1 MTQSVVAQA
10 QAQAQSAAS
19 ASTPFLQGLA
29 SGAIRSCTSVLYA
42 SLGEVIVE
50 RAGMVNLGLE
60 GCMLTGACFG
70 FVVAFQTGNPFVGL
84 LAAALAGGVFN
95 LVLGYLVVTRR
106 ANQLASGLT
115 LLFLAYGLTSLVGW
129 DYVGKKI
136 DGLSLISIPVLSQ
149 IPWIGPILFE
159 GDVMSFGMLPTALVV
174 WWVLYR
180 TRWGLSVRTVGESRV
195 AAFAAG
201 LNPERIQYQA
211 LFIGGLLGGI
221 GGAHLS
227 LAYARVWIDQMTA
240 GRGFIAVAIVIF
252 ASWHPA
258 RAIVGALLFGGAIA
272 FQLQLQARNA
282 AVSPF
287 LLDMLPYLITLLVL
301 LIWGRRRQYQAPEG
315 LWEVFQGTS

>member
-1 MTQSVVAQA
+1 MRQFFAQA
-10 QAQAQSAAS
+10 ATAAS
-19 ASTPFLQGLA
+19 STTPFVQGLA
-29 SGAIRSCTSVLYA
+29 SGAIRSSTSVLYA
-42 SLGEVIVE
+42 ALGEVIVE

-70 FVVAFQTGNPFVGL
+70 FVVAYQTGNPFVGL
-84 LAAALAGGVFN
+84 VAAALAGGVFN
-95 LVLGYLVVTRR
+95 LLLGYLVVTRR

-115 LLFLAYGLTSLVGW
+115 LLFLAFGLTALVGW

-136 DGLSLISIPVLSQ
+136 DGLSLISIPVLSN
-149 IPWIGPILFE
+149 IPLIGPVLFE
-159 GDVMSFGMLPTALVV
+159 GDVMIFAMLPTAALV
-174 WWVLYR
+174 WWTLYR
-180 TRWGLSVRTVGESRV
+180 TRWGLAVRTVGESRV
-195 AAFAAG
+195 AAYAAG
-201 LNPERIQYQA
+201 LNPERLQYQA
-211 LFIGGLLGGI
+211 LFVGGLLGGI

-227 LAYARVWIDQMTA
+227 LAYARVWIEEMTA

-287 LLDMLPYLITLLVL
+287 LLDMLPYLVTLLVL

-315 LWEVFQGTS
+315 LWEVFQGTN

>member
-1 MTQSVVAQA
+1 MSPVQF
-10 QAQAQSAAS
+10 AQAQSAQPA
-19 ASTPFLQGLA
+19 AANVPLLVGLA
-29 SGAIRSCTSVLYA
+29 AGAIRSGTSVVYA
-42 SLGEVIVE
+42 ALGEVIVE

-70 FVVAFQTGNPFVGL
+70 FVAAFRTGNPFIGL
-84 LAAALAGGVFN
+84 LVAALAGGVFN
-95 LVLGYLVVTRR
+95 LLLGYLVVTRR

-115 LLFLAYGLTSLVGW
+115 LLFLSFGLTALVGW

-136 DGLSLISIPVLSQ
+136 DGFALIRIPLLAD
-149 IPWIGPILFE
+149 IPYLGPVLFE
-159 GDVMSFGMLPTALVV
+159 GDLMIFAVLPVALLV
-174 WWVLYR
+174 WWALYR
-180 TRWGLSVRTVGESRV
+180 TRWGLALRTVGESRV
-195 AAFAAG
+195 AAYAAG

-211 LFIGGLLGGI
+211 LFVGGLLGGL

-240 GRGFIAVAIVIF
+240 GRGFIAVALVIF
-252 ASWHPA
+252 ASWHPL

-282 AVSPF
+282 ATSPF
-287 LLDMLPYLITLLVL
+287 LLDMLPYILTLVVL

-315 LWEVFQGTS
+315 LWEVFQGTT

>member
-1 MTQSVVAQA
+1 MSSVLFAQVQRA
-10 QAQAQSAAS
+10 VT
-19 ASTPFLQGLA
+19 STSLLQGLA
-29 SGAIRSCTSVLYA
+29 AGAIRSGTSVLFA

-70 FVVAFQTGNPFVGL
+70 FVVAFRTGNPFLGL
-84 LAAALAGGVFN
+84 IAAALAGGLFN
-95 LVLGYLVVTRR
+95 LLLGYLVVTRR

-115 LLFLAYGLTSLVGW
+115 LLFLALGLTSLVGW

-136 DGLSLISIPVLSQ
+136 DGLSLIRVPVLSE
-149 IPWIGPILFE
+149 IPFLGPVLFE
-159 GDVMSFGMLPTALVV
+159 GDVMSFAILPSALVV

-180 TRWGLSVRTVGESRV
+180 TRWGLAVRTVGESRV
-195 AAFAAG
+195 AAYAAG
-201 LNPERIQYQA
+201 LNPDRIQYQA
-211 LFIGGLLGGI
+211 LFVGGLLGGL

-227 LAYARVWIDQMTA
+227 LAYAQVWVPEMTA

-252 ASWHPA
+252 ASWHPV

-282 AVSPF
+282 PASPF
-287 LLDMLPYLITLLVL
+287 LLDMLPYLLTLLVL
-301 LIWGRRRQYQAPEG
+301 LLWGRRRQYQAPEG
-315 LWEVFQGTS
+315 LWEVFRGTS

>member
-1 MTQSVVAQA
+1 MSSPLFAQV
-10 QAQAQSAAS
+10 QRAA
-19 ASTPFLQGLA
+19 ANTPLLQGLA
-29 SGAIRSCTSVLYA
+29 AGAIRSGTSVLYA

-70 FVVAFQTGNPFVGL
+70 FVVAYVTGNPFLGL
-84 LAAALAGGVFN
+84 VAAGIAGGCFN
-95 LVLGYLVVTRR
+95 LLLGYLIITRR

-115 LLFLAYGLTSLVGW
+115 LLFLSFGLTALVGW

-136 DGLSLISIPVLSQ
+136 DGFDLIRIPLLAD
-149 IPWIGPILFE
+149 IPYVGPVLFE
-159 GDVMSFGMLPTALVV
+159 GDLMIFAALPTALLV
-174 WWVLYR
+174 WWALYR
-180 TRWGLSVRTVGESRV
+180 TRWGLALRTVGESRV
-195 AAFAAG
+195 AAYAAG

-211 LFIGGLLGGI
+211 LFVGGLLGGM

-227 LAYARVWIDQMTA
+227 LAYARVWVDQMTA
-240 GRGFIAVAIVIF
+240 GRGFIAVALVIF
-252 ASWHPA
+252 ASWHPV
-258 RAIVGALLFGGAIA
+258 RAIIGALLFGGAIA

-287 LLDMLPYLITLLVL
+287 LLDMLPYMITLLVL

-315 LWEVFQGTS
+315 LWEVFRGTS